1 MKEENTKIRTSKFL
15 RVISIAAHEIN
26 ECMHD
31 QGVLIFILLL
41 PLAYPLLYGAIYYH
55 QNVSDVPVAVVDDS
69 QSYTAREFSRRLDA
83 TQGAEVVQYCTDMA
97 EAEELMR
104 QMKVYGI
111 AHVPSSFDKD
121 LAEGRQTRIGIY
133 VNMAS
138 SLYYKS
144 ILLAANNVVLDM
156 NKDISVSYMGI
167 TTEKQRTIARQPVR
181 FDYVPLYNTQSGFAS
196 FLIPPVLMLILQQ
209 TLLLGIGM
217 SMGRARETYRRKL
230 HTLHALYTR
239 PFQIIIG
246 KSMPYFALYLIMAT
260 YMFTFVTRSFA
271 LPALGDYFTFLV
283 VVVPFLL
290 ACIFMGIVLSTLVY
304 RREDCILI
312 FVTLSIPMLFISGI
326 VWPAE
331 QIPQFWQWVS
341 YLLPSTF
348 GMRAYVKIQSMG
360 ASFEQV
366 LPEFRY
372 LWYQT
377 LAYFVVA
384 CLLYRWRLSL
394 VKRKLITLY
403 GTDYENEVIA
413 ASNE

>member
-1 MKEENTKIRTSKFL
+1 MKDEKLKICQSKYL
-15 RVISIAAHEIN
+15 RIISIAAHEIN

-41 PLAYPLLYGAIYYH
+41 PLAYPLLYGAIYH
-55 QNVSDVPVAVVDDS
+55 NQNVSDVPIAVVDDS
-69 QSYTAREFSRRLDA
+69 HSFRAREFARRLDA
-83 TQGAEVVQYCTDMA
+83 TQGADVVQFCTNMV
-97 EAEELMR
+97 EAESLM
-104 QMKVYGI
+104 QAMKVYAI
-111 AHVPSSFDKD
+111 ARIPSSFDKD
-121 LAEGRQTRIGIY
+121 IVEGRQTHIGVY

-138 SLYYKS
+138 SLYYKNV
-144 ILLAANNVVLDM
+144 LLAANNVILDM
-156 NKDISVSYMGI
+156 NKDISVSYMGT
-167 TTEKQRTIARQPVR
+167 TTERQRIIARQPVR
-181 FDYVPLYNTQSGFAS
+181 FEYIPLFNSQSGFAS

-246 KSMPYFALYLIMAT
+246 KSLPYFALYLIMAT

-271 LPALGDYFTFLV
+271 LPALGDYLTFLV

-290 ACIFMGIVLSTLVY
+290 ASIFMGIVLSTLVY

-331 QIPQFWQWVS
+331 QIPQFWKWVS
-341 YLLPSTF
+341 YALPSTF
-348 GMRAYVKIQSMG
+348 GMRAYVKIHSMG

-366 LPEFRY
+366 LPEFKY
-372 LWYQT
+372 LWFQT
-377 LAYFVVA
+377 LSYFVVA

-413 ASNE
+413 ASAD